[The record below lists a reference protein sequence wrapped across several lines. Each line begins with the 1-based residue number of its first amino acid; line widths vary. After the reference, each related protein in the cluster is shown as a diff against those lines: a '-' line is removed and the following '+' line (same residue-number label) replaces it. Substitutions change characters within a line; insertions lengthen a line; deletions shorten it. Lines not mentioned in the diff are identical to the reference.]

1 VKKTDYDLFI
11 EKQMKNKEFKE
22 AYEKEYERL
31 SMAYELTQLRKKAKM
46 TREEV
51 AEKVG
56 TSSNIISR
64 IENGKQ
70 NFSLDMIMKLANV
83 FNKHLEIRLV

>member
-1 VKKTDYDLFI
+1 MFF
-11 EKQMKNKEFKE
+11 EKQMNIKEFKD
-22 AYEKEYERL
+22 AYEKEYKRL
-31 SMAYELTQLRKKAKM
+31 SIAHELTRLRKKAKL

-51 AEKVG
+51 AKKIG
-56 TSSNIISR
+56 TSLNIISR

>member
-1 VKKTDYDLFI
+1 MKKTDYDLFI